1 MEVIRRPREHSWGKQ
16 ITPLLTAP
24 PALSIHFVAYLV
36 AHRSTARSPRCG
48 LQLCLG
54 GQEGRESNVPVGHP
68 KFWRPIKEPGYQ

>member
-1 MEVIRRPREHSWGKQ
+1 MEVISRHQEHSWEKQ

-48 LQLCLG
+48 LPSCLG

-68 KFWRPIKEPGYQ
+68 